1 MSPNQRRL
9 FKKEKLSMKLTVS
22 QVRFQ
27 ASRAILHDILTTKG
41 LWQLNEKLPHF
52 EKKNDM

>member
-1 MSPNQRRL
+1 
-9 FKKEKLSMKLTVS
+9 MKLTVS

-52 EKKNDM
+52 EKKSDM